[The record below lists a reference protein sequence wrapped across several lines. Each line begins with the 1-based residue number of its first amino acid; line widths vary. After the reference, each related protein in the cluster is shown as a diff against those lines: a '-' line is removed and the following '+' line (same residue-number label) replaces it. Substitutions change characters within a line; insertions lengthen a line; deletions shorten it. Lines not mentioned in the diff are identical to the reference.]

1 MNMNVGLG
9 HHVFPIAKAN
19 NTQIGLKKK
28 KQHSNRSDPSH
39 CSITIKIVHPFPLLK
54 TF

>member
-19 NTQIGLKKK
+19 NTQIEVILDTVANY
-28 KQHSNRSDPSH
+28 QNSPSY
-39 CSITIKIVHPFPLLK
+39 PFPLLK

>member
-9 HHVFPIAKAN
+9 HHAFPIAKAN

-28 KQHSNRSDPSH
+28 KKQHSNRSDPSH
-39 CSITIKIVHPFPLLK
+39 
-54 TF
+54 

>member
-28 KQHSNRSDPSH
+28 K
-39 CSITIKIVHPFPLLK
+39 TTLK
-54 TF
+54 

>member
-19 NTQIGLKKK
+19 NTQIEVILV
-28 KQHSNRSDPSH
+28 
-39 CSITIKIVHPFPLLK
+39 TVA
-54 TF
+54 